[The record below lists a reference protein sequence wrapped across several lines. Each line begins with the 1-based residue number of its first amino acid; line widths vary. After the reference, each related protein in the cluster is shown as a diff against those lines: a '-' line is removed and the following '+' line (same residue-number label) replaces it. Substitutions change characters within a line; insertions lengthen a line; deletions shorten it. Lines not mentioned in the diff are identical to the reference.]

1 MSATTISTVPELAL
15 TSAVVQELLEKHRA
29 TLIESLSKMLAA
41 APSASTPSATA
52 PAGKKAKK
60 VKKEVDPNAP
70 PKEKRPPN
78 SWILFAMR
86 VEKLVRAAEESQGKT
101 TRETRLHTIVI
112 KQFAAS
118 LKEKKAYDEW
128 TDDEVVEE
136 LSTWTPP
143 EVSKQAAA
151 KAAKAAGAPEAPE
164 SAEAPAAAAPAEG
177 AEKPKRQWSEEAK
190 AAAALKRAA
199 TKAAKAAAAAGGAVA
214 AEPATAAAPAE
225 STAKKAVVIKPK
237 AATPAAKPVDLSFF
251 SWTHEGKS
259 YYTNDRGDVV
269 TEDFEWVGRFDGT
282 KIDEKVGEPADL
294 GEATMRGE

>member
-1 MSATTISTVPELAL
+1 MSASTISTVPELSA
-15 TSAVVQELLEKHRA
+15 AVVQELLEKHRV
-29 TLIESLSKMLAA
+29 TLMESLAKMLAA
-41 APSASTPSATA
+41 APSTPNASQVASLNS
-52 PAGKKAKK
+52 KKAKK
-60 VKKEVDPNAP
+60 AKKEVDPNAP
-70 PKEKRPPN
+70 PKEKRAPN

-86 VEKLVRAAEESQGKT
+86 VEKLVRAAEAAEGKT
-101 TRETRLHTIVI
+101 AKETRLHTIVI

-136 LSTWTPP
+136 LATWTPP

-151 KAAKAAGAPEAPE
+151 KAAKAAEAP
-164 SAEAPAAAAPAEG
+164 AEAAPAAAAPAEG

-199 TKAAKAAAAAGGAVA
+199 TKAAKAAAAGGADA
-214 AEPATAAAPAE
+214 AEPAAEPAASAEPAV
-225 STAKKAVVIKPK
+225 KKAVVIKPK
-237 AATPAAKPVDLSFF
+237 AAAPAPAAKPVDLSFF

-282 KIDEKVGEPADL
+282 KIDEKVSEPADL
-294 GEATMRGE
+294 GEATMRG